1 VRESKIEQRKEDG
14 MSATT
19 QPFTAEELLHMPDDG
34 FRYELVE
41 GVLIKMAPAGFEH
54 GDAALVLAYLLKGYV
69 LTHKLGR
76 VVAAETGF
84 KLADNPDTVLAPD
97 AAFIRQ
103 EEIDRIGRTKKFW
116 PGAPDLAVEV
126 MSPDDPVRKTDEK
139 ARAWLS
145 YGARMVWV
153 VNPRKQTVSVYR
165 PGEDVIVL
173 KEADALDGQRVVPG
187 FRCDV
192 KEIFS

>member
-1 VRESKIEQRKEDG
+1 

-19 QPFTAEELLHMPDDG
+19 QLFTAEQLLYLPKDG

-41 GVLIKMAPAGFEH
+41 GVLIKMSPPGFEH
-54 GDAALVLAYLLKGYV
+54 GDVALTLGSLLWHHV
-69 LTHKLGR
+69 RSHKLGK

-84 KLADNPDTVLAPD
+84 KLASDPDTVLAPD

-126 MSPDDPVRKTDEK
+126 MSPGDSVRKTDEK
-139 ARAWLS
+139 ARAWLA
-145 YGARMVWV
+145 YGARMVWT
-153 VNPRKQTVSVYR
+153 VNPGKQTISVYR
-165 PGEDVIVL
+165 PGEDVVL
-173 KEADALDGQRVVPG
+173 LTETDALDGLDIVPG
-187 FRCDV
+187 FHCNV

>member
-1 VRESKIEQRKEDG
+1 MIELSKEAG

-19 QPFTAEELLHMPDDG
+19 QLFTAEQLFHMPSDD

-41 GVLIKMAPAGFEH
+41 GVLIKMSPTGFEH
-54 GDAALVLAYLLKGYV
+54 GDVALTLAYLLKGHV
-69 LTHKLGR
+69 LTHKLGK
-76 VVAAETGF
+76 VLAAETGF
-84 KLADNPDTVLAPD
+84 KLASDPDTVLAPD

-103 EEIDRIGRTKKFW
+103 EEIDRVGRTRKFW

-126 MSPDDPVRKTDEK
+126 MSPGDSVRKTDEK
-139 ARAWLS
+139 ARTWLS
-145 YGARMVWV
+145 FGARMVWT
-153 VNPRKQTVSVYR
+153 VNPGKRTISVYR
-165 PGEDVIVL
+165 PGEDVSVL
-173 KEADALDGQRVVPG
+173 TEADALDGQTVVPG

>member
-1 VRESKIEQRKEDG
+1 

-19 QPFTAEELLHMPDDG
+19 QLFTAEQLLHLPKDG

-41 GVLIKMAPAGFEH
+41 GVLIKMSPPGFEH
-54 GDAALVLAYLLKGYV
+54 GDVALTIGSLLWQHV
-69 LTHKLGR
+69 RANKLGR

-84 KLADNPDTVLAPD
+84 KVASAPDTVLAPD

-103 EEIDRIGRTKKFW
+103 EEIARVGLTKKFW

-126 MSPDDPVRKTDEK
+126 MSPGDSMRKTDEK
-139 ARAWLS
+139 ARTWLS
-145 YGARMVWV
+145 FGARMVWT
-153 VNPRKQTVSVYR
+153 VNPGKRTISVYS
-165 PGEDVIVL
+165 PGEDVSVL
-173 KEADALDGQRVVPG
+173 TEADTLDGQTVVPG

>member
-1 VRESKIEQRKEDG
+1 MIELSKEAG

-19 QPFTAEELLHMPDDG
+19 QLFTAEQLFHMPSDD

-41 GVLIKMAPAGFEH
+41 GVLIKMSPTGFEH
-54 GDAALVLAYLLKGYV
+54 GDVALTLAYLLKGHV
-69 LTHKLGR
+69 LTHKLGK
-76 VVAAETGF
+76 VLAAETGF
-84 KLADNPDTVLAPD
+84 KLASDPDTVLAPD

-103 EEIDRIGRTKKFW
+103 EEIDRVGRTRKFW

-126 MSPDDPVRKTDEK
+126 MSPGDSVRKTDEK
-139 ARAWLS
+139 AKAWLS
-145 YGARMVWV
+145 YGARMVWT
-153 VNPRKQTVSVYR
+153 VNPGKRTISVYR
-165 PGEDVIVL
+165 PGEDVSVL
-173 KEADALDGQRVVPG
+173 TEADALDGQTVVPG